1 MEIKNENC
9 RGTCEA
15 WEDYY
20 TWLPHTIGLG
30 GCREELFDLSC
41 LKKKKKLFLFMPL
54 LSNLP
59 FEVAFSSS
67 KAFQFP
73 CHTWRPGEPQPHNY
87 HQGSKTLY
95 ILFHL
100 QAVAIHK
107 HCPGRSEYFIHFT
120 EIKMILTKETKT
132 DRSSSHSC

>member
-20 TWLPHTIGLG
+20 TWLLHIIGLG
-30 GCREELFDLSC
+30 GCREELFDLSS

-67 KAFQFP
+67 NSIVIHGVLENHN
-73 CHTWRPGEPQPHNY
+73 HTITIKEA
-87 HQGSKTLY
+87 KMLY